1 MPSWDSP
8 YSFGDDKYKIYIVY
22 ILDGRS
28 TDFFFPI
35 NNPVVVLHFGLSY
48 CISVPSTTV
57 VTRTRLPEREGNE
70 IEIHGTWIQYRCV
83 RPGTVDLGYYY
94 DTREIGNLD
103 TVF

>member
-1 MPSWDSP
+1 MTSLKISDYIKIDDGSLKDLLGVLAGS
-8 YSFGDDKYKIYIVY
+8 SFSTIHYDI
-22 ILDGRS
+22 IL
-28 TDFFFPI
+28 
-35 NNPVVVLHFGLSY
+35 
-48 CISVPSTTV
+48 V

-94 DTREIGNLD
+94 VRGGIGNLD